1 MKKKFVI
8 ANFIMF
14 LLILSLDIC
23 YMIKGG
29 LFIKG
34 ITSSMFVITGII
46 NIIYCVNNNVN
57 LEYPKRMILAL
68 ICTMIADVL
77 LGINFYLG
85 TVTFAIGHIL
95 YFRSYSKLVKIN
107 RGDFKVGIII
117 SVISL
122 LIILFIP
129 FLNFESILMKGVC
142 STYAIIISF
151 MIGKTI
157 SNLIKENN
165 ITNKVIAIG
174 SLLFFIS
181 DLMLMLDVFGG
192 ISVTGYLCLATYYP
206 AQFILA
212 FSIFAYANENL
223 LQEMEVSLNYDCT
236 YR

>member
-1 MKKKFVI
+1 MKKKFII
-8 ANFIMF
+8 ANFIML

-46 NIIYCVNNNVN
+46 NIIYCVNNNIN
-57 LEYPKRMILAL
+57 LEYPKRMIFAL

-95 YFRSYSKLVKIN
+95 YFRSYSKLIKIN
-107 RGDFKVGIII
+107 RDDFKIGIII

-122 LIILFIP
+122 IVILSIP
-129 FLNFESILMKGVC
+129 FLNFKSIVMKCVC

-151 MIGKTI
+151 MIGKAI

-165 ITNKVIAIG
+165 ITNRVITIG
-174 SLLFFIS
+174 SILFFIS

-223 LQEMEVSLNYDCT
+223 LQEMEDVA
-236 YR
+236 

>member
-1 MKKKFVI
+1 MKKKFII
-8 ANFIMF
+8 ANLIML

-23 YMIKGG
+23 YMSKGG

-34 ITSSMFVITGII
+34 ITSSIFVITGII
-46 NIIYCVNNNVN
+46 NIIYCVNNNIN
-57 LEYPKRMILAL
+57 LEYPKKMILAL

-77 LGINFYLG
+77 LGINFYIG
-85 TVTFAIGHIL
+85 TITFAIGHIL
-95 YFRSYSKLVKIN
+95 YFRAYSNLVKIN
-107 RGDFKVGIII
+107 RDDFKIGIII

-122 LIILFIP
+122 LVILSIP
-129 FLNFESILMKGVC
+129 FLNFESIVMKCVC

-151 MIGKTI
+151 MIGKAI

-165 ITNKVIAIG
+165 ITNKIITIG
-174 SLLFFIS
+174 SILFFIS

-223 LQEMEVSLNYDCT
+223 LKEMEDVA
-236 YR
+236 

>member
-1 MKKKFVI
+1 MKTKFII
-8 ANFIMF
+8 ANCIMF
-14 LLILSLDIC
+14 LLILTLDLC
-23 YMIKGG
+23 YMIKGE

-34 ITSSMFVITGII
+34 ITSLMFVITGII

-57 LEYPKRMILAL
+57 LEYPKKMILAL

-77 LGINFYLG
+77 LEINFYLG

-95 YFRSYSKLVKIN
+95 YFRSYSKLLKIN
-107 RGDFKVGIII
+107 SDDFKVGLII

-122 LIILFIP
+122 LVILFIP

-142 STYAIIISF
+142 STYAIVISF

-192 ISVTGYLCLATYYP
+192 ISVSGYLCLATYYP

-212 FSIFAYANENL
+212 FSIFTYANENL
-223 LQEMEVSLNYDCT
+223 YQKWKVFHNYGRA

>member
-1 MKKKFVI
+1 MKKKFII
-8 ANFIMF
+8 ANFIML

-46 NIIYCVNNNVN
+46 NIIYCVNNNIN
-57 LEYPKRMILAL
+57 LEYPKRMIFAL

-95 YFRSYSKLVKIN
+95 YFRSYSKLIKIN
-107 RGDFKVGIII
+107 RDDFKIGIII

-122 LIILFIP
+122 IVILSIP
-129 FLNFESILMKGVC
+129 FLNFESIVMKCVC

-151 MIGKTI
+151 MIGKAI

-165 ITNKVIAIG
+165 ITNRVITIG
-174 SLLFFIS
+174 SILFFIS

-223 LQEMEVSLNYDCT
+223 LQEMEDVA
-236 YR
+236 